1 MAISNGYATL
11 AEVKASLRIPSSDT
25 IDDTLLETAIES
37 ASRMIDGYTARTFS
51 NAGTAVR
58 NFAATDDLNLIIDD
72 AISISEVASTDEIGD
87 TYTVWKVTDYQLEPL
102 NSRSDGLYMP
112 YTGIRAVNDYAWPVV
127 DQQALVRITGVWGW
141 PAIPIAIKQATII
154 QSSRLFKRLDS
165 PLGVAGFGDM
175 GAIRVGRYLD
185 PDVEQLAMPFRI
197 MRNFG

>member
-1 MAISNGYATL
+1 MAITNGYATL
-11 AEVKASLRIPSSDT
+11 QEVKNSLRITDN
-25 IDDTLLETAIES
+25 IDDSLLETAIES
-37 ASRMIDGYTARTFS
+37 ASRMIDGFTARTFS
-51 NAGTAVR
+51 NAGTATR

-72 AISISEVASTDEIGD
+72 AISVSQVASTDEIGD
-87 TYTVWKVTDYQLEPL
+87 TYTIWKTTDFQLEPV

-141 PAIPIAIKQATII
+141 PAVPMAIRQATII

-165 PLGVAGFGDM
+165 PLGVAGFGDL

>member
-1 MAISNGYATL
+1 MSITNGYSTL
-11 AEVKASLRIPSSDT
+11 LDVKAALRITDG
-25 IDDTLLETAIES
+25 IDDSLLETAIES
-37 ASRMIDGYTARTFS
+37 ASRMIDGFTARTFY

-72 AISISEVASTDEIGD
+72 AITITEVASTDEIGD
-87 TYTVWKVTDYQLEPL
+87 SYTIWKPTDFQLEPV
-102 NSRSDGLYMP
+102 NARADGLYSP

-127 DQQALVRITGVWGW
+127 DQQALCRITGTWGW
-141 PAIPIAIKQATII
+141 PAVPTAVKQATII

-185 PDVEQLAMPFRI
+185 PDVEQLLMPYRI

>member
-1 MAISNGYATL
+1 MAITNGYATL
-11 AEVKASLRIPSSDT
+11 LDVKAALRITDG
-25 IDDTLLETAIES
+25 IDDSLLETSIES
-37 ASRMIDGYTARTFS
+37 ASRMIDGYTARTFY

-87 TYTVWKVTDYQLEPL
+87 IYTVWKVTDYQLEPV

-112 YTGIRAVNDYAWPVV
+112 YTGIRAINDYAWPVV
-127 DQQALVRITGVWGW
+127 DQQALCRITGVWGW
-141 PAIPIAIKQATII
+141 PAVPTAIKQATII
-154 QSSRLFKRLDS
+154 QASRLFKRLDS
-165 PLGVAGFGDM
+165 PLGVAGFGDL

>member
-1 MAISNGYATL
+1 MSISNGYATL
-11 AEVKASLRIPSSDT
+11 SEVKASLRITDA
-25 IDDTLLETAIES
+25 IDDSLLETAIES

-51 NAGTAVR
+51 NAGSAVR
-58 NFAATDDLNLIIDD
+58 NFAATDDINLIIDD

-87 TYTVWKVTDYQLEPL
+87 TYTVWKPTDFQLEPL

-141 PAIPIAIKQATII
+141 ASVPVAIKQATII
-154 QSSRLFKRLDS
+154 QSSRLYKRLDS
-165 PLGVAGFGDM
+165 PLGIAGFGDM
-175 GAIRVGRYLD
+175 GAIRVNRYLD
-185 PDVEQLAMPFRI
+185 SDVEQLAMPYRI

>member
-1 MAISNGYATL
+1 MAITNGYATL
-11 AEVKASLRIPSSDT
+11 SEVKASLRITDN

-51 NAGTAVR
+51 NGGTAVR

-72 AISISEVASTDEIGD
+72 AITVLEVASTDEIGD
-87 TYTVWKVTDYQLEPL
+87 TYTVWKSTDFQLEPL

-127 DQQALVRITGVWGW
+127 DQQALCRITAVWGW
-141 PAIPIAIKQATII
+141 ASVPIAIKQATVI
-154 QSSRLFKRLDS
+154 QSSRLYKRLDS
-165 PLGVAGFGDM
+165 PLGIAGFGDM
-175 GAIRVGRYLD
+175 GAIRVNRYLD
-185 PDVEQLAMPFRI
+185 SDVEQLAMPFRI

>member
-1 MAISNGYATL
+1 MAITNGYATL
-11 AEVKASLRIPSSDT
+11 QEVKNSLRITDN
-25 IDDTLLETAIES
+25 IDDSLLETAIES
-37 ASRMIDGYTARTFS
+37 ASRMIDGFTARTFS

-72 AISISEVASTDEIGD
+72 AISVIEVASTDEIGD
-87 TYTVWKVTDYQLEPL
+87 TYTVWKATDFQLEPL

-127 DQQALVRITGVWGW
+127 DQQALCRITGVWGW
-141 PAIPIAIKQATII
+141 PAVPMAIRQATVI

-165 PLGVAGFGDM
+165 PLGVAGFGDL

>member
-1 MAISNGYATL
+1 MSITNGYATL
-11 AEVKASLRIPSSDT
+11 LDVKAALRITDS
-25 IDDTLLETAIES
+25 IDDSLLETSIES

-87 TYTVWKVTDYQLEPL
+87 TYTVWKVTDYQLEPV

-112 YTGIRAVNDYAWPVV
+112 YTGIRAINDYAWPVV
-127 DQQALVRITGVWGW
+127 DQQALCRITGVWGW
-141 PAIPIAIKQATII
+141 PAVPTAIKQATII
-154 QSSRLFKRLDS
+154 QASRLFKRLDS
-165 PLGVAGFGDM
+165 PLGVAGFGDL

>member
-1 MAISNGYATL
+1 MAITNGYATL
-11 AEVKASLRIPSSDT
+11 SEVKSSLRITDS

-37 ASRMIDGYTARTFS
+37 ASRMIDGYTARTFY
-51 NAGTAVR
+51 NAGTATR
-58 NFAATDDLNLIIDD
+58 NYAATDALNLIIDD
-72 AISISEVASTDEIGD
+72 AISISQVLSTDEVGD
-87 TYTVWKVTDYQLEPL
+87 SYTTWGANDFQLEPL

-112 YTGIRAVNDYAWPVV
+112 YTGIRAVGDYTWPVV
-127 DQQALVRITGVWGW
+127 DQQALCRITGVWGW
-141 PAIPIAIKQATII
+141 ASVPVAIKQATII
-154 QSSRLFKRLDS
+154 QASRLFKRLDS

>member
-1 MAISNGYATL
+1 MAITNGYATL
-11 AEVKASLRIPSSDT
+11 QEVKNSLRITDN
-25 IDDTLLETAIES
+25 IDDSLLETAIES
-37 ASRMIDGYTARTFS
+37 ASRMIDGFTARTFS
-51 NAGTAVR
+51 NAGTATR

-127 DQQALVRITGVWGW
+127 DQQALCRITGVWGW
-141 PAIPIAIKQATII
+141 VSVPTSIRQATVI

-165 PLGVAGFGDM
+165 PLGIAGFGDM
-175 GAIRVGRYLD
+175 GAIRVNRYLD
-185 PDVEQLAMPFRI
+185 SDVEQLAMPYRI

>member
-1 MAISNGYATL
+1 MAITNGYATL
-11 AEVKASLRIPSSDT
+11 SEVKASLRITDA
-25 IDDTLLETAIES
+25 IDDSLLETAIES
-37 ASRMIDGYTARTFS
+37 ASRMIDGFTARTFS
-51 NAGTAVR
+51 NAGTATR

-127 DQQALVRITGVWGW
+127 DQQALCRITGVWGW
-141 PAIPIAIKQATII
+141 ASVPTAIRQATVI

-165 PLGVAGFGDM
+165 PLGIAGFGDM
-175 GAIRVGRYLD
+175 GAIRVNRYLD
-185 PDVEQLAMPFRI
+185 SDVEQLAMPYRI

>member
-1 MAISNGYATL
+1 MSISNGYATL
-11 AEVKASLRIPSSDT
+11 SDVKAALRITDA
-25 IDDTLLETAIES
+25 IDDQLLETAIES

-51 NAGTAVR
+51 NAGTATR

-87 TYTVWKVTDYQLEPL
+87 SYTVWKVTDYQLEPL

-127 DQQALVRITGVWGW
+127 DQQALCRITGVWGW
-141 PAIPIAIKQATII
+141 PSVPTAIKQATII
-154 QSSRLFKRLDS
+154 QASRLYKRLDS